1 MCLKLTGM
9 KKFVVII
16 LTALFALALLVSCRS
31 VENCPAYSDAS
42 QVELEAEDVA

>member
-1 MCLKLTGM
+1 M

-16 LTALFALALLVSCRS
+16 LTALFVLALLASCRS

-42 QVELEAEDVA
+42 QVEELEAEDVA

>member
-1 MCLKLTGM
+1 MFM
-9 KKFVVII
+9 KKFLVIL
-16 LTALFALALLVSCRS
+16 LTALFALTMLGSCKS